1 MAEETTGGA
10 SAAEVVEIV
19 NGMETAEERGKAEAE
34 AEAARARNEE
44 EIRQWQ
50 DSRIAALEERM
61 AAAEAALAASAVN
74 ERSSEIESDMP
85 VESTPPEVEMIPG
98 QLAATAVV
106 TKTRSWLM

>member
-19 NGMETAEERGKAEAE
+19 NGMETAEERGKAE

-74 ERSSEIESDMP
+74 EKSSEIESDMP

-98 QLAATAVV
+98 QLATTAVV